1 MDKNLIK
8 KYCHD
13 ADIVHQLLRITS
25 VPRVIS
31 RTKSEQ
37 EKLMEEAE
45 VVGMQNI
52 LDVINDK
59 CKILLHSPHIVH
71 DSLR

>member
-1 MDKNLIK
+1 L
-8 KYCHD
+8 
-13 ADIVHQLLRITS
+13 ARITS
-25 VPRVIS
+25 VPKVKS
-31 RTKSEQ
+31 GTKSEQ

-59 CKILLHSPHIVH
+59 CKILLHSPYIVH
-71 DSLR
+71 DSLKGNNFIKIPKKLIFKNIK